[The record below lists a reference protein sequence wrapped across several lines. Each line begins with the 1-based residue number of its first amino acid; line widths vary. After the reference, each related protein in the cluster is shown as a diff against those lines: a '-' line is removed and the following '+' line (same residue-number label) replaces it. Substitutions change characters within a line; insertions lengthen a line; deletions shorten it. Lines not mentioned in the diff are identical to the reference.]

1 MTAADFR
8 RRHRAYGLAVP
19 LAEVSPLLACGWRLA
34 DPDEAYHAYP
44 FVVLTPPADARSL
57 IPGT

>member
-8 RRHRAYGLAVP
+8 RRQP

-44 FVVLTPPADARSL
+44 FVVLTPPPDARSL